1 MQYME
6 ATVFIYIHCTA
17 WNQIKNSVQN
27 ICHDFQ
33 VYMQPYNDTLILFQ
47 GEPMPPFWTC
57 PWVCLTDE
65 SF

>member
-17 WNQIKNSVQN
+17 WNQIKNSEQN

-33 VYMQPYNDTLILFQ
+33 VYMQPYNDTLILF
-47 GEPMPPFWTC
+47 
-57 PWVCLTDE
+57 
-65 SF
+65 